1 MYPALR
7 TIRRKR
13 SVTESVISIL
23 RIVNGTSEAKF
34 TVMRYKSAA
43 LPYIKSLLSVLQAG
57 ETFCV

>member
-1 MYPALR
+1 M
-7 TIRRKR
+7 
-13 SVTESVISIL
+13 TESVISIL